1 MSLGFGRIAALGLTA
16 TLLAVGCSSPLTTT
30 PVDDHG
36 PTGIVALLLPD
47 KQAARY
53 EAADVPFFEAEFSKA
68 CPNATVDAQN
78 AEGNPAMQQFQ
89 VEAELAKG
97 ARVLVLDA
105 TDGSTMGS
113 VVGDATARAIHVISY
128 DRLLTAP
135 GSKPD
140 AYVGYDAGLAA
151 AIDPGAAPVPGQ
163 DRELA
168 AIERIIAGS
177 QSMTVYEP
185 VQPEAIRA
193 ADLACAA
200 LGAKVTPAPATT
212 NNGTADV
219 PSFLLA
225 PITVTIDGSAPG
237 TVSIEASVV
246 KDLFFGPDTVALL
259 CPAALAARCAA
270 AGIK

>member
-1 MSLGFGRIAALGLTA
+1 MTPGLGRIAALGLTA
-16 TLLAVGCSSPLTTT
+16 ALLAVGCTSPLTTA
-30 PVDDHG
+30 PADGHG

-53 EAADVPFFEAEFSKA
+53 EGADAPFFQAEFSKV
-68 CPNATVDAQN
+68 CPNATIDVQN
-78 AEGNPAMQQFQ
+78 AEGNGPMQQLQ

-113 VVGDATARAIHVISY
+113 VVGDATARAIDVISY
-128 DRLLTAP
+128 DQMLTAP
-135 GSKPD
+135 GSRPD
-140 AYVGYDAGLAA
+140 AFVGYDARLAA
-151 AIDPGAAPVPGQ
+151 AIDPGAAPVSGQ
-163 DRELA
+163 EIELG

-177 QSMTVYEP
+177 QSRTVYEP
-185 VQPEAIRA
+185 VQPEAARA

-200 LGAKVTPAPATT
+200 LSGKMTPAPATT
-212 NNGTADV
+212 NNGTLDV

-225 PITVTIDGSAPG
+225 PITISIDGSAAG

-246 KDLFFGPDTVALL
+246 KDLFFGPDTAAQL